1 MLSRDDLVWVLI
13 GIVFLG
19 AIVFLAL
26 HFTSESRLRKRR
38 RKSHSPVIAKSNK
51 PMVKFSVKPP
61 KE

>member
-1 MLSRDDLVWVLI
+1 MLRGDDLIWAMIGVLFI
-13 GIVFLG
+13 G
-19 AIVFLAL
+19 AIVFVVM

-38 RKSHSPVIAKSNK
+38 RKSHTRVITKANK